1 MNLKEFCLRLKLQQ
15 GLGITTIG
23 KIVANFTAGEE
34 VTVDKI
40 ESLSLKSNIQ
50 NLVLAAM
57 KNDKFNSWIER
68 IELQC
73 DVITIFD
80 TIYPNALREMYN
92 APTLLFTRGD
102 LSLLKKEIT
111 VIVGARQPTNYS
123 RFVLKQ
129 LIPQLIQQ
137 DFVIASGLARGVDG
151 IAHQETLKNHG
162 KTIAVI
168 GNGLNHFYPQENK
181 MLQEEIMANGL
192 LISEYLPDTPPRP
205 HRFPQT
211 IEYKTI

>member
-23 KIVANFTAGEE
+23 KIAANFTAGEE

-123 RFVLKQ
+123 RFILKQ

-151 IAHQETLKNHG
+151 IAHQETLKN
-162 KTIAVI
+162 
-168 GNGLNHFYPQENK
+168 NG
-181 MLQEEIMANGL
+181 
-192 LISEYLPDTPPRP
+192 D
-205 HRFPQT
+205 
-211 IEYKTI
+211 

>member
-1 MNLKEFCLRLKLQQ
+1 MFKVK
-15 GLGITTIG
+15 ITARSWHHYYR

-50 NLVLAAM
+50 NLILVAM

-102 LSLLKKEIT
+102 LSLLK
-111 VIVGARQPTNYS
+111 R
-123 RFVLKQ
+123 RLQ
-129 LIPQLIQQ
+129 L
-137 DFVIASGLARGVDG
+137 
-151 IAHQETLKNHG
+151 
-162 KTIAVI
+162 
-168 GNGLNHFYPQENK
+168 
-181 MLQEEIMANGL
+181 
-192 LISEYLPDTPPRP
+192 
-205 HRFPQT
+205 
-211 IEYKTI
+211 